1 MEYERRTMRMTD
13 ETLRVNHSF
22 AGRYRP
28 RKYGCYRHNWSDKVK
43 KEFLHAAK
51 IERRLEAVDHN
62 RRQTIEGPAR
72 QRKRSQGENRIADIP

>member
-1 MEYERRTMRMTD
+1 MRMTD
-13 ETLRVNHSF
+13 ETLRVNHLF

-51 IERRLEAVDHN
+51 IERRLEAVDN
-62 RRQTIEGPAR
+62 IEGKLSRAQPVSVSAA
-72 QRKRSQGENRIADIP
+72 KAKIA

>member
-28 RKYGCYRHNWSDKVK
+28 RKYGCYRHKNDGLKPW
-43 KEFLHAAK
+43 
-51 IERRLEAVDHN
+51 I
-62 RRQTIEGPAR
+62 TIEGKLSRAQPVSVSAA
-72 QRKRSQGENRIADIP
+72 KAKIA